1 MNDNPTGPAG
11 HVENTTLRDPVTH
24 IAGARSAGSSAD
36 YITDMEAAGRQQLAE
51 SDLMP
56 AKGDWAELEQ
66 LGFVNRGPV
75 PDDPIFVHADIP
87 AGWRR
92 DGLRIL
98 DERGLARV
106 EIAYKAAFY
115 DRGATVFLTDPIVVP
130 VRGAVMY
137 DRGELSLPTGWDVF
151 TPDERTAVRSFLE
164 NLISG
169 EAERRNPHLFANEDR
184 RTRVLSRAEAMLT
197 LIGQADTQERT

>member
-1 MNDNPTGPAG
+1 MNDNSTGPAG
-11 HVENTTLRDPVTH
+11 HVENTTLRDPATH

-51 SDLMP
+51 SDLLP
-56 AKGDWAELEQ
+56 ARGDWTALEQ

-92 DGLRIL
+92 EGLKIV

-106 EIAYKAAFY
+106 EMAYKAAFY
-115 DRGATVFLTDPIVVP
+115 ERGATVYLTDPIVKP
-130 VRGAVMY
+130 VRSAVMY
-137 DRGELSLPTGWDVF
+137 DEDELTLPTGWDVF
-151 TPDERTAVRSFLE
+151 TADERTAVRSFLE
-164 NLISG
+164 NLVSG
-169 EAERRNPHLFANEDR
+169 EAERKNPYLFADDDE
-184 RTRVLSRAEAMLT
+184 RTRVLSRADAMLT

>member
-1 MNDNPTGPAG
+1 MNDNPARPTG
-11 HVENTTLRDPVTH
+11 HVENTTLRDPATH
-24 IAGARSAGSSAD
+24 IAGAQSAGSSAA

-56 AKGDWAELEQ
+56 AKGDWADLEQ
-66 LGFVNRGPV
+66 LGFTNRGPV

-92 DGLRIL
+92 EGLKIL

-115 DRGATVFLTDPIVVP
+115 DRGATVYLTDPIVVP

-137 DRGELSLPTGWDVF
+137 DRGELSLPAGWEVF
-151 TPDERTAVRSFLE
+151 TADERTAVRSFLE

-169 EAERRNPHLFANEDR
+169 EEERRNPHLFANEDR

-197 LIGQADTQERT
+197 LIGHSDTEDRA